1 MSHRVNKRRLIICA
15 FGALAFAVAGPIK
28 SAPSSE
34 PDPRNIFIREPA
46 RGVLLVANSRLRDAN
61 FSRSVVLLTDHGPD
75 GSVGLIINKQS
86 SVAITTIIPGLEAL
100 ESPETNLH
108 FGGSLSIRSV
118 RILVRSPVEIDS
130 SERIIQ
136 GVYFINSIEVLRGL
150 LEKDKSIASQTMKYF
165 AGYAAWSPGQLDAEL
180 AQGDWHMATAS
191 ETTVF
196 SKDVD
201 GIWMELVEK
210 LEGTWVLLD
219 NPSSKRGN

>member
-1 MSHRVNKRRLIICA
+1 
-15 FGALAFAVAGPIK
+15 
-28 SAPSSE
+28 
-34 PDPRNIFIREPA
+34 
-46 RGVLLVANSRLRDAN
+46 
-61 FSRSVVLLTDHGPD
+61 
-75 GSVGLIINKQS
+75 
-86 SVAITTIIPGLEAL
+86 
-100 ESPETNLH
+100 
-108 FGGSLSIRSV
+108 
-118 RILVRSPVEIDS
+118 
-130 SERIIQ
+130 
-136 GVYFINSIEVLRGL
+136 VYFINSIEVLRGL

-180 AQGDWHMATAS
+180 AQGDWHMAAAS